1 MIAGRI
7 IFYYRVCTP
16 KNWSHPDPDTVI
28 NRVYWLDGC
37 GIIRRAIWS
46 PADMRMMEFPVDT
59 LLTIH
64 SGDGPEIP
72 WWIQRYIVI
81 QQIQSLSAILRHK
94 MLFHQLDQPILE
106 MRRLLCCMPY
116 KRTCLIQYPYISH
129 HRSNPTYYKAAMIP
143 NNFQMR

>member
-64 SGDGPEIP
+64 SGDGPESMVDTAIYRDP
-72 WWIQRYIVI
+72 ANPVI
-81 QQIQSLSAILRHK
+81 IRDSVS
-94 MLFHQLDQPILE
+94 
-106 MRRLLCCMPY
+106 
-116 KRTCLIQYPYISH
+116 
-129 HRSNPTYYKAAMIP
+129 
-143 NNFQMR
+143 